1 VNHLNAL
8 YLIVTNGIL
17 VARAQIRGVHNE
29 KISLIKVG
37 RRLTRVAVD
46 MAYVCISKYAEKILS

>member
-1 VNHLNAL
+1 
-8 YLIVTNGIL
+8 VTNGIL